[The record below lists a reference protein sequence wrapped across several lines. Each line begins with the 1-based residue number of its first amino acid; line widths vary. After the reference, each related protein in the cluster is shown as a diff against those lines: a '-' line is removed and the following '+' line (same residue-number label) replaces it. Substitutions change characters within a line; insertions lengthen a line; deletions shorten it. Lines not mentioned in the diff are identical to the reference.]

1 MLDHLATLGAL
12 TPRSVLVIG
21 DLMCDEYVQ
30 VSTERLSPEAPVP
43 VLRYRDHHFNLG
55 GAANVARNLR
65 ALEQRVSL
73 LGVLG
78 EDPSGHKVMELL
90 EDLHIEAAGCL
101 VDPTRPTTTKTR
113 FISRRY
119 QVLRL
124 DRETETGLDPALA
137 DRLLELA
144 RERMQHVDGVVLS
157 DYGKGVLSASLC
169 QALIELARS
178 HHKPILAD
186 PKGTDPRKYAGVDL
200 LTPNRNEVGALLGR
214 PLPDA
219 PSLHTALLDL
229 AELIGGAVL
238 VTLGEQG
245 VALQPKAGPLR
256 SFPAEPREVYDV
268 TGAGDTILAHAAVN
282 LLNRVPLEELA
293 FLANLAGGL
302 AVTKFGAATVNLD
315 EVRFELEHKHFISKK
330 IKQLEELT
338 GLVKEA
344 SAQGLRVIFTNGC
357 FDMLHFGHIE
367 FFRQARA
374 LGDLLVVATN
384 SDRSIRAIKGQ
395 NRPHIRERQRL
406 YLLASIDCI
415 DHLILFDDE
424 TPLRLLEALRPQ
436 ILVKAGHQDIVGAE
450 LVRGYGGQAF
460 SLPLPG
466 LEDREPTLTSI
477 EDL

>member
-1 MLDHLATLGAL
+1 MSKPSMMQVWAAQIRAPFLLLSVVLA
-12 TPRSVLVIG
+12 LVG
-21 DLMCDEYVQ
+21 
-30 VSTERLSPEAPVP
+30 
-43 VLRYRDHHFNLG
+43 G
-55 GAANVARNLR
+55 GAA
-65 ALEQRVSL
+65 ALDGVFDGL
-73 LGVLG
+73 ALALCMLGV
-78 EDPSGHKVMELL
+78 S
-90 EDLHIEAAGCL
+90 
-101 VDPTRPTTTKTR
+101 
-113 FISRRY
+113 
-119 QVLRL
+119 
-124 DRETETGLDPALA
+124 
-137 DRLLELA
+137 
-144 RERMQHVDGVVLS
+144 
-157 DYGKGVLSASLC
+157 
-169 QALIELARS
+169 
-178 HHKPILAD
+178 
-186 PKGTDPRKYAGVDL
+186 
-200 LTPNRNEVGALLGR
+200 
-214 PLPDA
+214 
-219 PSLHTALLDL
+219 
-229 AELIGGAVL
+229 
-238 VTLGEQG
+238 
-245 VALQPKAGPLR
+245 
-256 SFPAEPREVYDV
+256 
-268 TGAGDTILAHAAVN
+268 LAHAAVN